1 VSIGVETKP
10 FREGLHGLHF
20 HLSAETLRQWVNRLS
35 TMDTQCLR
43 GRERFTTEATICDW
57 IMLVARLATL
67 MLRQSPTLFMERL
80 VFVGTDDK
88 ATIEAPE
95 WKQQT
100 RPGSVFR
107 NVSV

>member
-1 VSIGVETKP
+1 VETQP

-43 GRERFTTEATICDW
+43 GGERFTTETTICDW

-67 MLRQSPTLFMERL
+67 MLRQSPALLMERL
-80 VFVGTDDK
+80 VFVGIDDK
-88 ATIEAPE
+88 TAIEAPE
-95 WKQQT
+95 WKQQAGP
-100 RPGSVFR
+100 RSVFR
-107 NVSV
+107 NESV